1 MNNRPANSIISDS
14 RVQAGPGDF
23 PLLACF
29 LGIVWLLG
37 GALSAWAAER
47 EVLAHGSSQMYWI
60 ARVEQTPQ
68 GSFQT
73 IIQSRPIGGDG
84 RWRRIAQL
92 PARVVSMTGRGTQL
106 AALLESGDWMLLWE
120 GGSST
125 GPRPEDG
132 ARLVLLAGGDEQLWA
147 MAWAPNSATQPPS
160 AGTSGPA
167 NMAPAVAGPSP
178 VASQPGAGALRLYRL
193 EQGNWVVRGPLPAEA
208 QSARLLRLTVVNRA
222 PMLAVWA
229 GSAAVPVF
237 RWNEQAQGWESAG
250 QVNCGSG
257 VARMDLL
264 NDRDRPLL
272 WISES
277 NGALVSDAIF
287 TSDGGTSWSG
297 PIALALPHERAG
309 DWADVASASQPRVAT
324 VAGGSLRV
332 LVLPATGS
340 GKLVELTY
348 LTNGG
353 FRDRLEIPSPAGQPE
368 GRNFEWFSAIAV
380 AMVMLVLLTSLRQ
393 RGGVTARRPR
403 RGSARLP
410 QLDDS
415 DEEDA
420 RGHGAVAP
428 KEALAA
434 AGWRLAP
441 QGLRLLAGTIDAV
454 PVIGTILIAA
464 MKVEP
469 ADVAA
474 DYESI
479 RQQMQVP
486 FQIAI
491 AIYIFYTGFAELVW
505 GWTIGKRLCGLRV
518 VRLDGSPPG
527 AGALAVRNLLRLV
540 DALLLFPLVL
550 VLISPLRQRFGDVA
564 AETVVVAPAPA
575 TGEQSKTADTHHAA
589 GDAPD
594 RSDKHD

>member
-1 MNNRPANSIISDS
+1 MNNRRANSFIQN
-14 RVQAGPGDF
+14 RKAQAGPEDF

-29 LGIVWLLG
+29 VGIMWLLC
-37 GALSAWAAER
+37 GALSAAAAER
-47 EVLAHGSSQMYWI
+47 EVLAHGSAQMYWI

-92 PARVVSMTGRGTQL
+92 PARVVSMTSRGTQL

-120 GGSST
+120 GGSSS

-132 ARLVLLAGGDEQLWA
+132 ARLQWLAGGDEQLWA
-147 MAWAPNSATQPPS
+147 VAWAPSNAAQSPS
-160 AGTSGPA
+160 SGSSKPTTLA
-167 NMAPAVAGPSP
+167 SVVASSSS
-178 VASQPGAGALRLYRL
+178 VASQPGSGAMRLYRL
-193 EQGNWVVRGPLPAEA
+193 EQGKWVVRGPLPAEA
-208 QSARLLRLTVVNRA
+208 QSARILRLTVVNRA

-229 GSAAVPVF
+229 GNAAVLVF
-237 RWNEQAQGWESAG
+237 RWNEQAQDWESAG
-250 QVNCGSG
+250 QVNCGVS

-264 NDRDRPLL
+264 NDLDRPLL
-272 WISES
+272 WVSES
-277 NGALVSDAIF
+277 NGAMASDAIF
-287 TSDGGTSWSG
+287 TSDGGASWSG
-297 PIALALPHERAG
+297 PVALALPREDAG
-309 DWADVASASQPRVAT
+309 DWADVASAWQPRAAT
-324 VAGGSLRV
+324 IAGGSLRV
-332 LVLPATGS
+332 LVLPATATAR
-340 GKLVELTY
+340 LMELTY
-348 LTNGG
+348 LTNGA
-353 FRDRLEIPSPAGQPE
+353 FRDRLEIPAPSGQPE

-393 RGGVTARRPR
+393 RGGMTARRPR

-410 QLDDS
+410 QHDEADDES
-415 DEEDA
+415 A
-420 RGHGAVAP
+420 RGSDPVAP
-428 KEALAA
+428 REALAA

-454 PVIGTILIAA
+454 PVIGTVLIAA

-469 ADVAA
+469 ADVAS

-491 AIYIFYTGFAELVW
+491 AVYIFYTGFAELVW

-518 VRLDGSPPG
+518 VRLDGSAPG

-564 AETVVVAPAPA
+564 AETVVVTPASA
-575 TGEQSKTADTHHAA
+575 TGEKSRTADTDVAT

-594 RSDKHD
+594 QSDRHQ